1 MQNFNVSNKFSARED
16 IYSGV
21 PQCSILRPLLFN
33 IFINGIF
40 SFLATC
46 EMRNCADNSALYTYS
61 RDFQQVQE

>member
-21 PQCSILRPLLFN
+21 PQCSILLPLLFN
-33 IFINGIF
+33 ISINDIF
-40 SFLATC
+40 SFLTTC
-46 EMRNCADNSALYTYS
+46 EICNYANDNALYTYS